1 MTTRTRRTLQVA
13 VVALGAFFLIAE
25 LAVDGVSPWDFV
37 PVVGV
42 LLGLVAIE
50 QVHRNHERR
59 L

>member
-1 MTTRTRRTLQVA
+1 MTTRTRRTAQTVVVA
-13 VVALGAFFLIAE
+13 VGAFFIIAE

-50 QVHRNHERR
+50 QMHRNQKRG